1 MKLGERVERFFR
13 TLEHALVMRIRAPWK
28 VKESPGLA
36 ASYALRRAGI
46 SVSIVTFEL
55 GTMRPTR

>member
-1 MKLGERVERFFR
+1 
-13 TLEHALVMRIRAPWK
+13 MRIRAPWK